1 MKELERRKP
10 RGMEPRGHGE
20 KWGRPKK
27 EGFWTGRAKEGDKR
41 EESFKGPRDQRKE
54 PMERGKVW
62 GNVGVL
68 LEEEFRIP
76 LSLSR
81 EERVIVLYYLC
92 FGSCLVSSFPT
103 PPPPGSVDRS
113 SMKQFETWKC
123 RKVLTNWHVER
134 SSPPRM
140 SDTLQVIELNF
151 VYLFQLEWLFKDS
164 CSLLAS

>member
-92 FGSCLVSSFPT
+92 FGSCLVSSFP
-103 PPPPGSVDRS
+103 PPPPRVSWSLKHETVRNMKVSQGFNQLTCRAIFSTTDEWHIASHWTELRLPISV
-113 SMKQFETWKC
+113 
-123 RKVLTNWHVER
+123 
-134 SSPPRM
+134 RM
-140 SDTLQVIELNF
+140 IV
-151 VYLFQLEWLFKDS
+151 
-164 CSLLAS
+164 